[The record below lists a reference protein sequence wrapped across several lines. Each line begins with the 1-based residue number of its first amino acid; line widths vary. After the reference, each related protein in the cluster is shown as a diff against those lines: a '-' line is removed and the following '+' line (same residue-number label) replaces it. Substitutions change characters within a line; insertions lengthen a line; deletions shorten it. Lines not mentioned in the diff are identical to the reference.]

1 VQGSVDRE
9 RLRRSLNLTS
19 WQAGRDLVRAWEA
32 SGEIGV
38 RRVEIPSLNDAIERF
53 FEDIA
58 ARGLSDATVGKQDV
72 LLRKQFA
79 PWCRG
84 RGEDQS
90 SNHFNL
96 VRAHLILWRLPGRS
110 R

>member
-1 VQGSVDRE
+1 VQGSIGRE
-9 RLRRSLNLTS
+9 YLRRSLNLRS
-19 WQAGRDLVRAWEA
+19 WQAARDLVRGWEA

-38 RRVEIPSLNDAIERF
+38 RRVEIPNINDAVERF

-79 PWCRG
+79 PWCG
-84 RGEDQS
+84 VSG
-90 SNHFNL
+90 FTC
-96 VRAHLILWRLPGRS
+96 
-110 R
+110 